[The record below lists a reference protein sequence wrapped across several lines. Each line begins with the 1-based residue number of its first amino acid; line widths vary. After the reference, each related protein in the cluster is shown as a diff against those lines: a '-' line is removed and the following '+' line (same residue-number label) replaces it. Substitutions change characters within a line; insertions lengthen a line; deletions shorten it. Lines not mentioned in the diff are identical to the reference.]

1 MPKLAIGVVG
11 TGSIGNVHLTGYA
24 AEPKNVQIQALCDI
38 NRTRLDEMGDKY
50 NVPAEHRYRDFRKMM
65 DNEELN
71 AVSICVPNSLHF
83 DAAAEAIKRGYHTL
97 IEKPMVLTM
106 DQARKLN
113 KLHGQNPVKVM
124 VSFSHRF
131 MPQNIKAKQII
142 SSGKLGKPFM
152 IRVRYAHGGPYP
164 GWAQSDWFY
173 KKRLAGGGAL
183 LDMGI
188 HAIDICQY
196 MIGPVKSVSAEIKT
210 LRKNI
215 EVDDN
220 AVMML
225 DFGPDIKALGY
236 IECGWT
242 SQPGFAGIEIY
253 GDKGT
258 LILDIFKPGRW
269 IRGVTR
275 PDGTVE
281 TVDEQITTGEEKT
294 HWPLEM
300 ESWIKYLM
308 DKKTPTYIPSLQ
320 EGTSSLAVAL
330 AAQESSRTGKRI
342 KIKG

>member
-1 MPKLAIGVVG
+1 MPKLAVGVIGA
-11 TGSIGNVHLTGYA
+11 GSIGNVHLTGYA
-24 AEPKNVQIQALCDI
+24 AESKSVQIQAICDI
-38 NRTRLDEMGDKY
+38 RKERLDEMGDKFG
-50 NVPAEHRYRDFRKMM
+50 VAPEHRYRDYRKMLSKEQL
-65 DNEELN
+65 D
-71 AVSICVPNSLHF
+71 VSSICLPNALHF
-83 DAAAEAIKRGYHTL
+83 DAAAESIRHGLHTL

-106 DQARKLN
+106 KEARALQ
-113 KLHGQNPVKVM
+113 KLHAQNPVKVM

-131 MPQNIKAKQII
+131 MPQNIIAKKMI
-142 SSGKLGKPFM
+142 SQGKIGKPFM

-164 GWAQSDWFY
+164 GWAQTDWFY
-173 KKRLAGGGAL
+173 RKKMAGGGAL

-196 MIGPVKSVSAEIKT
+196 MIGPIKSVSAKIKT
-210 LRKNI
+210 LRKDI

-242 SQPGFAGIEIY
+242 SGPGFAGIEIY

-275 PDGTVE
+275 PNGTVE
-281 TVDEQITTGEEKT
+281 TVDEQITTGKEKT

-300 ESWIKYLM
+300 ESWVKYLF
-308 DKKTPTYIPSLQ
+308 DKKTPTYIPGLE

-330 AAQESSRTGKRI
+330 AAIESSRSGRRI
-342 KIKG
+342 KVRG